1 MLQGFY
7 RDLFDRKIDA
17 NDEWQY
23 GMVETRGEG
32 GINGGISGDQ
42 DGSSRVSIYAAVDD
56 LQTYLDKAER
66 QGARVVMPVTEVSSN
81 TGSGVSPSSRTLG
94 SETRHSMTQ
103 GRRAAS
109 ALPRCQSLQR
119 LDLGRV

>member
-23 GMVETRGEG
+23 GMVETGGEG

-66 QGARVVMPVTEVSSN
+66 LGARVVMPVTEVSGE
-81 TGSGVSPSSRTLG
+81 TATGVSPTSRTPAC
-94 SETRHSMTQ
+94 
-103 GRRAAS
+103 AAS
-109 ALPRCQSLQR
+109 RR
-119 LDLGRV
+119 RFK

>member
-1 MLQGFY
+1 MLQGFS

-23 GMVETRGEG
+23 GMAETGGEG

-56 LQTYLDKAER
+56 LQTYLDKADR
-66 QGARVVMPVTEVSSN
+66 LGARVVMPVTEMGDFAIALFTDPAGNVTGLVN
-81 TGSGVSPSSRTLG
+81 GGSG
-94 SETRHSMTQ
+94 SE
-103 GRRAAS
+103 
-109 ALPRCQSLQR
+109 
-119 LDLGRV
+119 

>member
-23 GMVETRGEG
+23 GMVETGGEG

-56 LQTYLDKAER
+56 LQTYLEGRSAGR
-66 QGARVVMPVTEVSSN
+66 QGGDASHRNGRFRHRLVHRSSRQRYRVGQRRIGQRKDDHQSVKSE
-81 TGSGVSPSSRTLG
+81 TGS
-94 SETRHSMTQ
+94 
-103 GRRAAS
+103 
-109 ALPRCQSLQR
+109 
-119 LDLGRV
+119 

>member
-23 GMVETRGEG
+23 GMVETGGEG

-42 DGSSRVSIYAAVDD
+42 DGNSRVSIYAAVDD
-56 LQTYLDKAER
+56 LQTYLDKADR
-66 QGARVVMPVTEVSSN
+66 LGARVVMPVTEMGDFAIALFTDPAGNVTGLVN
-81 TGSGVSPSSRTLG
+81 GGSG
-94 SETRHSMTQ
+94 SE
-103 GRRAAS
+103 
-109 ALPRCQSLQR
+109 
-119 LDLGRV
+119 